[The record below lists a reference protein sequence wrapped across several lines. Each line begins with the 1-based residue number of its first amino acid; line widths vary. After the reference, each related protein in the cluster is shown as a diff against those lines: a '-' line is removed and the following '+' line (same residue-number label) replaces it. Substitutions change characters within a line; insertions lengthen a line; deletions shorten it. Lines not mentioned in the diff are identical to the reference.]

1 MNATPGSACKPCN
14 FYPINRLCM
23 IEIIIY
29 LYLNVLFFK
38 EIVKHSV
45 NINIPNQKENLS
57 NIESKIF
64 YSVNHLKEDKSWD
77 ANETFKP
84 CMGDM
89 TGWWGK
95 LIKWMPVGDYDEPS
109 LSTTKTSLG
118 WWKTYWAWWP
128 AWCLTRSSI
137 LISTLT

>member
-1 MNATPGSACKPCN
+1 
-14 FYPINRLCM
+14 M

-64 YSVNHLKEDKSWD
+64 YSVDHMKEDKSGD
-77 ANETFKP
+77 ANETFKSR
-84 CMGDM
+84 MGDM
-89 TGWWGK
+89 MGWRGQLSRWLPGGTMM
-95 LIKWMPVGDYDEPS
+95 IDWPS
-109 LSTTKTSLG
+109 LSTTRTS
-118 WWKTYWAWWP
+118 
-128 AWCLTRSSI
+128 
-137 LISTLT
+137 